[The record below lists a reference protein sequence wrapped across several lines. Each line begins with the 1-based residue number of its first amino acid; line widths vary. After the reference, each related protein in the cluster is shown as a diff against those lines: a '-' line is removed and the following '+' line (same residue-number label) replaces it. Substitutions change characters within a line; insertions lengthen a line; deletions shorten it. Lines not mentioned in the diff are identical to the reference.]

1 MHVVSATSSVER
13 KPVACMYGNKSD
25 QYFSGVNLAVIRLMP
40 ESSSAR
46 VLDVGC
52 GDGSLGRTLK
62 ESGKAHFVAGVEL
75 HGAAASKAT
84 GVLDAVHVAD
94 IERWETPPE
103 YVSSFDFVIFAD
115 VLEHL
120 VDPHA
125 ALKRCAA
132 LLSDDGVVIASIP
145 NVRWAPVVWEL
156 AIRGNWRYESFGV
169 LDETHLRFFTKRTM
183 REMFETCGFE
193 IEACLPQFYCSW
205 PRPFRIPLRVVA
217 MLLGTFEEL
226 TSIQYVV
233 KAQLARTV
241 DDG

>member
-1 MHVVSATSSVER
+1 MAYTYED
-13 KPVACMYGNKSD
+13 KSD
-25 QYFSGVNLAVIRLMP
+25 QYFSGVNLAVTRLLP
-40 ESSSAR
+40 ESSTAR

-75 HGAAASKAT
+75 HGPAASKAT

-94 IERWETPPE
+94 IERWEAPSE

-120 VDPHA
+120 LDPHA
-125 ALKRCAA
+125 VLKRCAA
-132 LLSDDGVVIASIP
+132 LLSDEGVVIASIP

-156 AIRGNWRYESFGV
+156 AIRGNWRYEAAGV

-193 IEACLPQFYCSW
+193 IEAWYPQFCRSW
-205 PRPFRIPLRVVA
+205 SRPFRIPLRVLA
-217 MLLGTFEEL
+217 MALGTFEEL
-226 TSIQYVV
+226 TSMQYLI